1 MSLTCFVYTWVLLV
15 KNDKALII
23 GFGYDEKDN
32 KTSIVIDDLPLYKY
46 SKSLKF
52 NFNTHLSKKKKKK
65 KKILS
70 KRSIRHYLDGE

>member
-65 KKILS
+65 KKFLS

>member
-32 KTSIVIDDLPLYKY
+32 KTSIVIDDFPLYKY
-46 SKSLKF
+46 SKLF
-52 NFNTHLSKKKKKK
+52 
-65 KKILS
+65 KI
-70 KRSIRHYLDGE
+70 

>member
-65 KKILS
+65 KK
-70 KRSIRHYLDGE
+70 KKKFYLKDL